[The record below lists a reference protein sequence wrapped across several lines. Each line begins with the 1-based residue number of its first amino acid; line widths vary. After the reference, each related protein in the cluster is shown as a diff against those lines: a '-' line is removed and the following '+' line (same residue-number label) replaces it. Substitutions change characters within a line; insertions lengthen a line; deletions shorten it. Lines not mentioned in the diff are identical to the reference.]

1 MTRRGVISGALLS
14 ATMADAQQ
22 DLTGIRSGTAIAGT
36 NNSIGKPLLADGEVA
51 HVICDN
57 CGSDEIA
64 HRMKRPPKPKD
75 IRLSEWVNRP
85 RVTTAFSIYT
95 TTAMVAE
102 CRKCKFAV
110 EYQQ

>member
-14 ATMADAQQ
+14 AATADAQQ
-22 DLTGIRSGTAIAGT
+22 GLASTGTASVT
-36 NNSIGKPLLADGEVA
+36 MRPPLVGPGEVA
-51 HVICDN
+51 HVVCDK
-57 CGSDEIA
+57 CGSDDIKY
-64 HRMKRPPKPKD
+64 HQKHPPKPKD
-75 IRLSEWVNRP
+75 VKLSEWVNRP
-85 RVTTAFSIYT
+85 SVTVEFAIYT